1 MKKKLLSLLI
11 IGGLFAG
18 MGLSAECFAA
28 PGHHRDVKNNQHK
41 ELRYRPATK
50 KPAKSAPKKLSKPA
64 SKKQVKK
71 APPKRHQ
78 AVKKHQQTKFKA
90 QKQHQKNVKR
100 YQKND
105 RKNIRNFKKHQ
116 NKTQNRNHRRK

>member
-41 ELRYRPATK
+41 ELRHRPAPK
-50 KPAKSAPKKLSKPA
+50 KPVKPAKKAAPKK
-64 SKKQVKK
+64 
-71 APPKRHQ
+71 HQ
-78 AVKKHQQTKFKA
+78 AMKKHQQTRFKA
-90 QKQHQKNVKR
+90 QKQHQKNVKK
-100 YQKND
+100 YQKNN

-116 NKTQNRNHRRK
+116 NKTPNRRNHRRR